1 MWPDEIRTLIARQV
15 DCPLILHLQTATV
28 AHTQQH
34 QSTAGCIPSRIVAFS
49 QPSEAPRSVL
59 SSSAVK
65 FSVSCFDCRFCLA
78 RRTTDFC
85 GFLKSGPKFGS
96 ADHFRFRSPPERCR
110 HSLNLGS
117 DVCRS
122 PCLREGF
129 SECRGVCSLQASD
142 NRASAKVIN
151 HCLAGSFVIGEMP
164 IRDLTSFPAIVHC
177 GQKQMSMSAIITEFD
192 TLPRIP
198 HALDV
203 VDFVQV
209 TLERRL
215 GINPFPETPG
225 LSFDFFCPLA
235 VRVCKKRKLFV
246 RFGRFGCR
254 CGSHPNCL
262 SGYRGGYRN

>member
-1 MWPDEIRTLIARQV
+1 MPAHFASPNSHCRTYSATSINRWLYPEQDSR
-15 DCPLILHLQTATV
+15 LQPAV
-28 AHTQQH
+28 RGSQKR
-34 QSTAGCIPSRIVAFS
+34 SEFVSRKV
-49 QPSEAPRSVL
+49 QLP
-59 SSSAVK
+59 
-65 FSVSCFDCRFCLA
+65 CFDCRFCLA

-151 HCLAGSFVIGEMP
+151 HCLAGSFAIGEMP

-177 GQKQMSMSAIITEFD
+177 G
-192 TLPRIP
+192 
-198 HALDV
+198 
-203 VDFVQV
+203 
-209 TLERRL
+209 
-215 GINPFPETPG
+215 
-225 LSFDFFCPLA
+225 
-235 VRVCKKRKLFV
+235 
-246 RFGRFGCR
+246 
-254 CGSHPNCL
+254 
-262 SGYRGGYRN
+262 